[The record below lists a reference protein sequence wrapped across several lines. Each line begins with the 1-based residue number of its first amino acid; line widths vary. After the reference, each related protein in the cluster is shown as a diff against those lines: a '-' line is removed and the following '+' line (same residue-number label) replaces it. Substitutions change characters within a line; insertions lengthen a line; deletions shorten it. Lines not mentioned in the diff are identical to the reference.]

1 MRQFFKSLILLPI
14 AVVVI
19 LLAVANRAP
28 VTVSLDPFSKGAPEI
43 SFSLPL
49 FALTFGAT
57 MLGVLIGGTAAWLAQ
72 AKHRRA
78 ERRLKRETRNLRSQ
92 TERLR
97 TEAGGPAGLP
107 GLPALPAP
115 RAARA

>member
-1 MRQFFKSLILLPI
+1 MMKFLKSLILLPVAI
-14 AVVVI
+14 VAI

-43 SFSLPL
+43 SFSVPL
-49 FALTFGAT
+49 FALVFGAIA
-57 MLGVLIGGTAAWLAQ
+57 LGIVIGGSAAWLAQ

-78 ERRLKRETRNLRSQ
+78 ERRFRREARDLRSQ

-97 TEAGGPAGLP
+97 SESGPRPGPSGLT
-107 GLPALPAP
+107 
-115 RAARA
+115 